1 MDRRDFLGLLAA
13 AFAAPP
19 VEPLVKV
26 ADSSQALY
34 PAGSAIGMEI
44 ESMDYCWTPWV
55 QYIEPGKPVTFE
67 HPFHLRS
74 FGVDAPG
81 KLPEAQ
87 CDLLVNGRS
96 IVTAPIWVFLSQNG
110 MGPLP
115 IFPTIAVPDGT
126 SIEVRC
132 DVPDVIFCAQ
142 GVMKCPTPLD
152 SSLDFDWDDDPDE
165 SEDYDDYDGP
175 E

>member
-1 MDRRDFLGLLAA
+1 MDRRDFLSVLAA
-13 AFAAPP
+13 AFATPA
-19 VEPLVKV
+19 VEPLAKV
-26 ADSSQALY
+26 ADSSHALY
-34 PAGSAIGMEI
+34 PAGSAIHIDI
-44 ESMDYCWTPWV
+44 EPMDYCWTPWV
-55 QYIEPGKPVTFE
+55 QYIEPGKPVTFD

-81 KLPEAQ
+81 KLPDAQ
-87 CDLLVNGRS
+87 CELRINGRP
-96 IVTAPIWVFLSQNG
+96 ITTAPIWVFLSQNG

-115 IFPTIAVPDGT
+115 IFPTIAIPAGT

-142 GVMKCPTPLD
+142 GVMKCPIPIW
-152 SSLDFDWDDDPDE
+152 FDWSDDPDE
-165 SEDYDDYDGP
+165 DDSDEYDNGYDA

>member
-1 MDRRDFLGLLAA
+1 MDRRDFLSLLAA
-13 AFAAPP
+13 AFAAPAA
-19 VEPLVKV
+19 EPLAEA

-34 PAGSAIGMEI
+34 PAGSAIYIEI
-44 ESMDYCWTPWV
+44 ESTDYCWSPWV

-81 KLPEAQ
+81 RLPGSQ
-87 CDLLVNGRS
+87 CELLINGRA
-96 IVTAPIWVFLSQNG
+96 ITTAPLWVFLSHNG

-115 IFPTIAVPDGT
+115 IFPTIAVPEGT

-142 GVMKCPTPLD
+142 GVMKCPVPIEI
-152 SSLDFDWDDDPDE
+152 DWSDDPEEDE
-165 SEDYDDYDGP
+165 EYEDWDGP